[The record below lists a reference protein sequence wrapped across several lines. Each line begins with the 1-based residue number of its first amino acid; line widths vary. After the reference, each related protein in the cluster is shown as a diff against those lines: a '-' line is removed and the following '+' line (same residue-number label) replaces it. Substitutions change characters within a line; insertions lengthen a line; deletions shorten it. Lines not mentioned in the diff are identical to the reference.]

1 MMLKKETHRGPAK
14 GVVRP
19 IWKGS
24 IAFGL
29 IVIPVRLY
37 SAEQKSEELKFHLV
51 DSKNRSRIRNRRV
64 NEMTGEEVPGER
76 IVKGYVYDDEGNY
89 VLLND
94 EDFKKADMKGSE
106 TVQVEEFVPSDS
118 INMMYF
124 EKPYFLVPEK
134 KAERA
139 YALLRDTLKKT
150 GLTGIARVV
159 IRTREYIAA
168 LVPLG
173 KAMVLN
179 LMRYSYELRTE
190 DDFKDLPSDN
200 PKDIRLSPKEIE
212 MAEMFVNSMKG
223 TFDPDKYKDEYR
235 ERLYTFIQKKARSG
249 GAVRVE
255 EAPAEEGVA
264 ATEGVDLMDLLRKSI
279 EQKEGREG
287 KQAGGRQRRLHPVM

>member
-1 MMLKKETHRGPAK
+1 MPKKETQRGPAT

-19 IWKGS
+19 IWKGNIS
-24 IAFGL
+24 FGL

-37 SAEQKSEELKFHLV
+37 SAEHKSEELKFHLV
-51 DSKNRSRIRNRRV
+51 DSKNRSRIRNQRV
-64 NEMTGEEVPGER
+64 NEVTGEEVPWDR

-89 VLLND
+89 VLLDD

-106 TVQVEEFVPSDS
+106 TVQVEEFVPADS

-168 LVPLG
+168 LMPLG
-173 KAMVLN
+173 RAMVLN
-179 LMRYSYELRTE
+179 LMRYSYELRSE
-190 DDFKDLPSDN
+190 DDFTDLPSDD

-223 TFDPDKYKDEYR
+223 TFDPEKYKDEYR
-235 ERLYTFIQKKARSG
+235 ERLYSFIQKKVESG
-249 GAVRVE
+249 GVVRVE
-255 EAPAEEGVA
+255 EAPAEEGVTA
-264 ATEGVDLMDLLRKSI
+264 MESVDLMELLRKSI
-279 EQKEGREG
+279 EQKESWEV
-287 KQAGGRQRRLHPVM
+287 KQAGSRQRRHQPSV